1 MRTSRDKHKF
11 PVNNRN
17 FFSTHP
23 NLLREFALHRSPKA
37 RILFHSAPM
46 WPFSTLRPLNKM
58 KRLPPFSASYHP
70 EKRRKSGLF
79 ARWCFPLFFDDHRVQ
94 FTCTWSHVI
103 WTRPVSPKKIYA
115 PLSRDRTI
123 CSTFTVTTVK
133 QTWRGV
139 QSSLLTSLMKRDQV
153 NQLPTLIT
161 SLCPI
166 QWGTFMKRLRP
177 LILKYLEVMAGSS
190 TVPSDSSDFEEK
202 ILRLVLQHP
211 TPFWGRFL
219 FRFHVSL
226 RSLTS
231 RAKHGQSL
239 RYKAA
244 VQGPRTPPPFS
255 WRKGASFPPSFPLAK
270 TPVGEELTYLSAS
283 PKLFFLRF
291 TSSRP
296 YLAVGFQTSARVGNQ
311 LDKMWNVLFWNWH
324 IQ

>member
-1 MRTSRDKHKF
+1 
-11 PVNNRN
+11 
-17 FFSTHP
+17 
-23 NLLREFALHRSPKA
+23 
-37 RILFHSAPM
+37 
-46 WPFSTLRPLNKM
+46 M

-70 EKRRKSGLF
+70 EKRRKSGIF

-153 NQLPTLIT
+153 NLLPTLIT

-166 QWGTFMKRLRP
+166 QWGTFMKRQRP
-177 LILKYLEVMAGSS
+177 LILKYLEVMAGSA
-190 TVPSDSSDFEEK
+190 TVPVIPVILKKNPSAGAPASHPFLREVFFPLPCLIKVFDFKGETWPKSS
-202 ILRLVLQHP
+202 
-211 TPFWGRFL
+211 TN
-219 FRFHVSL
+219 
-226 RSLTS
+226 
-231 RAKHGQSL
+231 
-239 RYKAA
+239 KAA

-296 YLAVGFQTSARVGNQ
+296 YLAVGFRPVPGSEINSTKCGMS
-311 LDKMWNVLFWNWH
+311 FCE
-324 IQ
+324 IEI